1 MRPTAPAGPVRSRP
15 VDVGEFLGLEATHNP
30 HRWYLSVAPG
40 LATLGKFLFG
50 GAGLGASILALERTT
65 ERPVVW
71 ATAQYLSYAMIGEIV
86 DLDVTIPAAG
96 RNTAQ
101 ARVVGRVGDREILT
115 VNAAL
120 GERELDRTGQWTEM
134 PDVPAPDDC
143 EIRESTGG
151 GGSSIMSRIESRLA
165 VGQQWD
171 QLNGEPA
178 EDGRAA
184 MWVRLRDVD
193 PSAASLAVLGDYVPW
208 GISQAFGSWTRSN
221 SLDNTLRVIQV
232 VPTDWV
238 LLDVRIQAVHHGFGH
253 GDVYQWSSDGTLMGI
268 ASQSAI
274 VREVSE
280 PTPGR
285 LPPWMTREIEAASDR
300 APTGTSE

>member
-1 MRPTAPAGPVRSRP
+1 M
-15 VDVGEFLGLEATHNP
+15 
-30 HRWYLSVAPG
+30 APG
-40 LATLGKFLFG
+40 LATLGRFLFG
-50 GAGLGASILALERTT
+50 GAGLGAAILALERTT

-71 ATAQYLSYAMIGEIV
+71 ATAQYLSYAMIDEIM

-96 RNTAQ
+96 RHTAQ
-101 ARVVGRVGDREILT
+101 ARVVGHVGDREILT

-120 GERELDRTGQWTEM
+120 GERELEQTGQWATM
-134 PDVPAPDDC
+134 PEVPGPDDC

-151 GGSSIMSRIESRLA
+151 LGTSIMSRIESRLA

-171 QLNGEPA
+171 QLGGQPPPE
-178 EDGRAA
+178 GRAS
-184 MWVRLRDVD
+184 MWVRLRDVE

-221 SLDNTLRVIQV
+221 SLDNTMRVVQV

-253 GDVYQWSSDGTLMGI
+253 GDVYQWSQDGTLMGI

-274 VREVSE
+274 VREVAD
-280 PTPGR
+280 PTPGK
-285 LPPWMTREIEAASDR
+285 LPPWMLNQPAKPQPTADR
-300 APTGTSE
+300 PQSG

>member
-1 MRPTAPAGPVRSRP
+1 M
-15 VDVGEFLGLEATHNP
+15 DVGEFLGLEATHNP
-30 HRWYLSVAPG
+30 NRWFLPVAPG
-40 LATLGKFLFG
+40 LATLGRFLFG
-50 GAGLGASILALERTT
+50 GAGLGAAILALERTT

-71 ATAQYLSYAMIGEIV
+71 ATAQYLSYAMIDEIM

-96 RNTAQ
+96 RHTAQ
-101 ARVVGRVGDREILT
+101 ARVVGHVGDREILT

-120 GERELDRTGQWTEM
+120 GERELEQTGQWATM
-134 PDVPAPDDC
+134 PEVPGPDDC

-151 GGSSIMSRIESRLA
+151 LGTSIMSRIESRLA

-171 QLNGEPA
+171 QLGGQPPPE
-178 EDGRAA
+178 GRAS
-184 MWVRLRDVD
+184 MWVRLRDVE

-221 SLDNTLRVIQV
+221 SLDNTMRVVQV

-253 GDVYQWSSDGTLMGI
+253 GDVYQWSQDGTLMGI

-274 VREVSE
+274 VREVAD
-280 PTPGR
+280 PTPGK
-285 LPPWMTREIEAASDR
+285 LPPWMLNQPAKPQPTADR
-300 APTGTSE
+300 PQSG

>member
-1 MRPTAPAGPVRSRP
+1 M
-15 VDVGEFLGLEATHNP
+15 GLEATHNP
-30 HRWYLSVAPG
+30 NRWYLPVAPG

-50 GAGLGASILALERTT
+50 GAGLGAAILALERTT
-65 ERPVVW
+65 GRPVVW
-71 ATAQYLSYAMIGEIV
+71 ATAQYLSYAMIDEIM

-96 RNTAQ
+96 RYTAQ

-120 GERELDRTGQWTEM
+120 GERELEETGQWTEM
-134 PDVPAPDDC
+134 PDVPSPDDC
-143 EIRESTGG
+143 EIRESSGG
-151 GGSSIMSRIESRLA
+151 LGGTSIMSRIESRLA
-165 VGQQWD
+165 IGQQWD
-171 QLNGEPA
+171 QLDGEPA
-178 EDGRAA
+178 GDGRAA
-184 MWVRLRDVD
+184 MWVRLRDVE

-221 SLDNTLRVIQV
+221 SLDNTLRVIRV
-232 VPTDWV
+232 VPTEWV

-253 GDVYQWSSDGTLMGI
+253 GDVYQWATDGSLMGI

-280 PTPGR
+280 PTPGQ
-285 LPPWMTREIEAASDR
+285 LPPWMIKELKSV
-300 APTGTSE
+300 TSK

>member
-1 MRPTAPAGPVRSRP
+1 

-30 HRWYLSVAPG
+30 HRWYLPVAPG

-143 EIRESTGG
+143 VIRESTGG
-151 GGSSIMSRIESRLA
+151 GGSSIMSLSRA
-165 VGQQWD
+165 ARRSAKVY
-171 QLNGEPA
+171 QLNGDSPRTAGLPCMPA
-178 EDGRAA
+178 RRRSVGGQPGGARRSCRGGSAR
-184 MWVRLRDVD
+184 RL
-193 PSAASLAVLGDYVPW
+193 AG
-208 GISQAFGSWTRSN
+208 RSN
-221 SLDNTLRVIQV
+221 SFDNLWVTRYPDRLGV
-232 VPTDWV
+232 VDAHPG
-238 LLDVRIQAVHHGFGH
+238 QHHGFGH
-253 GDVYQWSSDGTLMGI
+253 GDVYQWSSDGTLMARQPVSHRAGG
-268 ASQSAI
+268 
-274 VREVSE
+274 VRAY
-280 PTPGR
+280 PGQ
-285 LPPWMTREIEAASDR
+285 AA
-300 APTGTSE
+300 A

>member
-1 MRPTAPAGPVRSRP
+1 M
-15 VDVGEFLGLEATHNP
+15 
-30 HRWYLSVAPG
+30 APG

-50 GAGLGASILALERTT
+50 GAGLGAAILALERTT

-71 ATAQYLSYAMIGEIV
+71 ATAQYLSYAMIGEIM

-96 RNTAQ
+96 RYTAQ

-120 GERELDRTGQWTEM
+120 GERELEETGQWAAM
-134 PDVPAPDDC
+134 PEVPSPDAC
-143 EIRESTGG
+143 EVRQSSAGIGG
-151 GGSSIMSRIESRLA
+151 TSIMSRIESRLA
-165 VGQQWD
+165 IGQQWD
-171 QLNGEPA
+171 RLDGEPA
-178 EDGRAA
+178 GDGRAA
-184 MWVRLRDVD
+184 MWVRLRDVE

-221 SLDNTLRVIQV
+221 SLDNTLRVVRV
-232 VPTDWV
+232 VPTEWV

-253 GDVYQWSSDGTLMGI
+253 GDVYQWSTDGALMGI

-285 LPPWMTREIEAASDR
+285 MPPWMEKELKAASDTK
-300 APTGTSE
+300 AP